1 MNEFIN
7 IENIGTLY
15 FDENIL
21 NWRTPILFTCKD
33 VSADTYL
40 VYCSDE
46 DEQTYTVVKSDEQLI
61 DDVKSG
67 KLAPHDVFT
76 QCVDKMVY
84 FVRLKDNVIQKLKIA
99 DLTADMLPYEQEY
112 I

>member
-15 FDENIL
+15 FNENIL

-33 VSADTYL
+33 TSANIYL

-46 DEQTYTVVKSDEQLI
+46 EEQTYTVVKSEEKSI
-61 DDVKSG
+61 DNVKSG
-67 KLAPHDVFT
+67 KIAPYDVFA
-76 QCVDKMVY
+76 QCADKMAY
-84 FVRLKDNVIQKLKIA
+84 FVRLKDNVIQKLNVA